1 MSPEPL
7 DQVDDPWMTL
17 AGPVVLGRSILLAKG
32 EAVPSPWRG
41 VARIELNESSLG
53 LPATLGA
60 VRKAYLTRTSVVYEI
75 DTSMKTPGWGSDDR
89 EVWQVPVNADF
100 GGEATWRLVRA
111 NSVDARDITRPV
123 WPLHAM
129 AIAAGAQLAGGR
141 YADVILPDGKVAW
154 CDGGPTHLWSS
165 CEPEFEGAVIIPRI
179 SLAKGLLTPVRAV
192 PPTAVLAPDQLIAVA
207 DPAVRARIIAP
218 AGSGKTR
225 VLTERARY
233 VLTAGIPTSSLL
245 LVAFN
250 KRAQEEMR
258 SRTSEFPGLQIQTLN
273 AMALAILNGTN
284 GFESRANRLVTINER
299 DVREII
305 STYVK
310 FPRKTNTD
318 PAATWIDALTEV
330 RLGLRSPQLVER
342 DYGGDVDGFADFFP
356 IFRRHLADHHQVDFD
371 EQIYLACEV
380 LLREP
385 KVRLAAERRAD
396 VLLVDE
402 FQDLT
407 PAHMLLL
414 RLLAGPSLSIFAVG
428 DDDQTIYGFSGATP
442 EWLVE
447 FEEHV
452 PEAVHHAL
460 EVNYRCP
467 APVIAAAA
475 NLVSHN
481 TLRVPKEI
489 RPGPNNVASPGAL
502 SVAKVDDQVR
512 RTLDHVEQLLE
523 GGAAASDIAVL
534 SRVNANLVPVQVALS
549 EAGIAVNAR
558 DGGDF
563 LRNSAVEAALAW
575 LRLAVR
581 PDRLSG
587 NDIMLAARRPG
598 RGFRPQVRTWMG
610 EQATIDDLKMLAGR
624 MDDPTS
630 RKISEFIG
638 DLERI
643 AKLAARATTSS
654 LIEFIRSGMGLDR
667 ALATLDVSHQGRNN
681 TSSTDGFRSLIALGR
696 QHPDASTF
704 DAWLRKSLS
713 ARQEESG
720 VLLATVHRVKGLEW
734 PHVIVYDVSSTIFPH
749 RLSVDVEEERRVLHV
764 AITRCTTSLLV
775 TADVESPS
783 MFLPE
788 LTSLASDRT
797 QRTPEPV
804 SGTSRRE
811 LTGRDPISAEPGLK
825 FNWGGYEFTVCSI
838 EEDGVVVSTGASHPT
853 TLPFGWVVKVAGKN
867 RSLIPPTK
875 KSQRNSPSPS
885 VADNDVYRALKAWR
899 LEQARADQVP
909 AFVVFND
916 RTLEELVHASP
927 RSVADLLR
935 IGGIGPAKAERY
947 GDQILSVI
955 EENLSG
961 GPDALS

>member
-1 MSPEPL
+1 M
-7 DQVDDPWMTL
+7 
-17 AGPVVLGRSILLAKG
+17 
-32 EAVPSPWRG
+32 PSPWRG
-41 VARIELNESSLG
+41 VARIELNDSSLG
-53 LPATLGA
+53 SPATLGA
-60 VRKAYLTRTSVVYEI
+60 VRKAYLTRTRVVYEI
-75 DTSMKTPGWGSDDR
+75 DASMKTPSWGSDDR

-100 GGEATWRLVRA
+100 GGEATWRLARA
-111 NSVDARDITRPV
+111 NSIDARDIARPV

-129 AIAAGAQLAGGR
+129 AISAGAQLAGGR
-141 YADVILPDGKVAW
+141 RADVVLPDGKVAW

-165 CEPEFEGAVIIPRI
+165 SEPELEGAVIIPRI
-179 SLAKGLLTPVRAV
+179 ALAKGLLTPVSAV

-233 VLTAGIPTSSLL
+233 LLTAGIPTSSLL

-258 SRTSEFPGLQIQTLN
+258 SRTPEFPGLRIQTLN
-273 AMALAILNGTN
+273 AMALSILNGTN
-284 GFESRANRLVTINER
+284 GFESRANRLQTINER

-385 KVRLAAERRAD
+385 KVRLAAERRAEM
-396 VLLVDE
+396 LLVDE

-414 RLLAGPSLSIFAVG
+414 RLLAGPSISIFAVG

-467 APVIAAAA
+467 VPVIAAAA

-489 RPGPNNVASPGAL
+489 RPGPNNVTSSGAL
-502 SVAKVDDQVR
+502 RVAKVDDQVR
-512 RTLDHVEQLLE
+512 RTLEHVEQLLE
-523 GGAAASDIAVL
+523 GGVAASDIAVL

-581 PDRLSG
+581 PDHLSG

-598 RGFRPQVRTWMG
+598 RGIRPQIRTWMG
-610 EQATIDDLKMLAGR
+610 EQATISDLKRLAGR
-624 MDDPTS
+624 MDDPTA
-630 RKISEFIG
+630 RKVNEFIG

-643 AKLAARATTSS
+643 ATLAKESTTSS
-654 LIEFIRSGMGLDR
+654 LIEFIRNGLDLDR

-681 TSSTDGFRSLIALGR
+681 PSSTDGFRSLIALGR
-696 QHPDASTF
+696 QHPDPSTF

-713 ARQEESG
+713 TRQEESG

-734 PHVIVYDVSSTIFPH
+734 PHVIVYDVSATIFPH
-749 RLSVDVEEERRVLHV
+749 RLSVDIEEERRVLHV

-775 TADVESPS
+775 TAAADSPS
-783 MFLPE
+783 VFLPE
-788 LTSLASDRT
+788 LTSRAVTRARDFAGLTGRIY
-797 QRTPEPV
+797 
-804 SGTSRRE
+804 RRE
-811 LTGRDPISAEPGLK
+811 LTGKDPISAEPGLK
-825 FNWGGYEFTVCSI
+825 FSWGGYEFTVRSI
-838 EEDGVVVSTGASHPT
+838 TEDGVVVSTESSHPT
-853 TLPFGWVVKVAGKN
+853 TLPFGWVVNIAGRN
-867 RSLIPPTK
+867 RSLFRPAKGT
-875 KSQRNSPSPS
+875 SHRNPSS
-885 VADNDVYRALKAWR
+885 TSTAHNGVYDALKAWR
-899 LEQARADQVP
+899 LEQARADKAP
-909 AFVVFND
+909 AFVVFSD
-916 RTLEELVHASP
+916 RTLEELARDLP
-927 RSVADLLR
+927 RNIAQLLSV
-935 IGGIGPAKAERY
+935 GGIGPTKAERY

-955 EENLSG
+955 EENLSES
-961 GPDALS
+961 PDALSG

>member
-1 MSPEPL
+1 
-7 DQVDDPWMTL
+7 
-17 AGPVVLGRSILLAKG
+17 
-32 EAVPSPWRG
+32 
-41 VARIELNESSLG
+41 
-53 LPATLGA
+53 
-60 VRKAYLTRTSVVYEI
+60 
-75 DTSMKTPGWGSDDR
+75 
-89 EVWQVPVNADF
+89 
-100 GGEATWRLVRA
+100 
-111 NSVDARDITRPV
+111 
-123 WPLHAM
+123 
-129 AIAAGAQLAGGR
+129 
-141 YADVILPDGKVAW
+141 
-154 CDGGPTHLWSS
+154 
-165 CEPEFEGAVIIPRI
+165 
-179 SLAKGLLTPVRAV
+179 
-192 PPTAVLAPDQLIAVA
+192 
-207 DPAVRARIIAP
+207 
-218 AGSGKTR
+218 
-225 VLTERARY
+225 
-233 VLTAGIPTSSLL
+233 
-245 LVAFN
+245 
-250 KRAQEEMR
+250 
-258 SRTSEFPGLQIQTLN
+258 
-273 AMALAILNGTN
+273 
-284 GFESRANRLVTINER
+284 
-299 DVREII
+299 
-305 STYVK
+305 
-310 FPRKTNTD
+310 
-318 PAATWIDALTEV
+318 
-330 RLGLRSPQLVER
+330 
-342 DYGGDVDGFADFFP
+342 
-356 IFRRHLADHHQVDFD
+356 
-371 EQIYLACEV
+371 
-380 LLREP
+380 
-385 KVRLAAERRAD
+385 
-396 VLLVDE
+396 
-402 FQDLT
+402 
-407 PAHMLLL
+407 
-414 RLLAGPSLSIFAVG
+414 
-428 DDDQTIYGFSGATP
+428 
-442 EWLVE
+442 
-447 FEEHV
+447 
-452 PEAVHHAL
+452 
-460 EVNYRCP
+460 
-467 APVIAAAA
+467 
-475 NLVSHN
+475 
-481 TLRVPKEI
+481 
-489 RPGPNNVASPGAL
+489 
-502 SVAKVDDQVR
+502 
-512 RTLDHVEQLLE
+512 
-523 GGAAASDIAVL
+523 
-534 SRVNANLVPVQVALS
+534 
-549 EAGIAVNAR
+549 
-558 DGGDF
+558 
-563 LRNSAVEAALAW
+563 
-575 LRLAVR
+575 
-581 PDRLSG
+581 
-587 NDIMLAARRPG
+587 
-598 RGFRPQVRTWMG
+598 
-610 EQATIDDLKMLAGR
+610 
-624 MDDPTS
+624 
-630 RKISEFIG
+630 
-638 DLERI
+638 
-643 AKLAARATTSS
+643 
-654 LIEFIRSGMGLDR
+654 MGLDR